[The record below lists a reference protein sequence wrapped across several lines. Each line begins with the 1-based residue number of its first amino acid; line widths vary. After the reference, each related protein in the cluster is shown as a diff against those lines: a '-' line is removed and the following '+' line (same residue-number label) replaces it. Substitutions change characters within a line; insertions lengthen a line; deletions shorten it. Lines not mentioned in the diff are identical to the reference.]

1 MPMDI
6 VINKSQYFL
15 FQEIGSQL
23 GQTLKEIYDLN
34 AV

>member
-1 MPMDI
+1 MPTDI
-6 VINKSQYFL
+6 VINKAQYFL

-23 GQTLKEIYDLN
+23 GQTLKEIHNLN